1 VRELFRRRRRAAPG
15 LVAAV
20 LLAAAGVQAATKD
33 HDTIAPPSIKI
44 TSPLGRSG
52 LPGTIRIVARL
63 DALPPTVSPVSVTF
77 AVDGKPVS
85 TDSDGAPYEATWV
98 DENPFETREI
108 TAEATLSEGKTIR
121 DAVTLKPLEITEAAD
136 VSSVA
141 VEVTVVDASGRF
153 VTDLGAEDFV
163 LREDG
168 TTEQLDF
175 FRQQRDPALFT
186 LLVDSSHSMSIR
198 AEAVRAAARRFLS
211 SIAADD
217 QVVVAPFSRT
227 ITSITGPT
235 SDHAT
240 VLQAIA
246 AIKNE
251 GGTAILDALR
261 ETVDHLTPLPGRRAV
276 VLITD
281 GYDEH
286 SQLQLDMALKSLNGG
301 NVPVYVIGFGG
312 IAGISLNGEKL
323 LNTLAGETGG
333 RAWFPRDEPQLGK
346 AYETIATEVQHR
358 YFLTYTPHNQR
369 RDGTWRKI
377 SVEVRKP
384 SLKVR
389 ARNGYNAPKAPPVRP
404 VIEFTAIGASEE
416 LASVALE
423 DLVVLE
429 DGVEQKVETFEEAVD
444 PVTVVLA
451 LDSSGSMKQAAAQ
464 AQAAARDFV
473 NALRPED
480 RIAMISFA
488 NRSVL
493 VHPATNKREETLK
506 AIDAYVA
513 TGGTAL
519 NDGLYDSL
527 AQVSKIEGRRAI
539 VVVTDGRD
547 ENAASNGPGSTQ
559 TWNDVVQQLEQTQ
572 ATIYAIGLGTNVD
585 KSKLQTLAEKSGG
598 RAFFPADVTT
608 LAASYHKIVDEL
620 RRRYV
625 IGYES
630 TNSER
635 NGRWRKLEIQSREGD
650 LTIRSRGGYYAPA
663 ADVVATK

>member
-1 VRELFRRRRRAAPG
+1 
-15 LVAAV
+15 VAVPSVTGA
-20 LLAAAGVQAATKD
+20 KD
-33 HDTIAPPSIKI
+33 HEANPPAIKI

-63 DALPPTVSPVSVTF
+63 DGMPSSDTPVPVKF
-77 AVDGKPVS
+77 AVDGKPLS
-85 TDSDGAPYEATWV
+85 TDTDGPPYEATWV
-98 DENPFETREI
+98 DENPFEAREI
-108 TAEATLSEGKTIR
+108 TAEATGGDGVTVR
-121 DAVTLKPLEITEAAD
+121 DGVTLKPLEITEAAD

-141 VEVTVVDASGRF
+141 VEATVLDASGHF
-153 VTDLGAEDFV
+153 VTGLTADDFS
-163 LREDG
+163 LQEDG
-168 TTEQLDF
+168 TVEKIDV

-186 LLVDSSHSMSIR
+186 LLVDSSHSMSSR
-198 AEAVRAAARRFLS
+198 AEAVRSAARRFLD
-211 SIAADD
+211 SIAVDD
-217 QVVVAPFSRT
+217 QVVVAPFSRS
-227 ITSITGPT
+227 ITAITGPT
-235 SDHAT
+235 TDHAT

-246 AIKNE
+246 AIKPA

-261 ETVDHLTPLPGRRAV
+261 EAVDHLTPLSGRRAV

-286 SQLQLDMALKSLNGG
+286 SQSQIDAAVRTLNGG

-323 LNTLAGETGG
+323 LNTLAAETGG

-346 AYETIATEVQHR
+346 AYETIASEVQHR
-358 YFLTYTPHNQR
+358 YFLTYTPQNQR

-377 SVEVRKP
+377 AVDVARP
-384 SLKVR
+384 GVKVR
-389 ARNGYNAPKAPPVRP
+389 ARSGYNAPKAPPVHP
-404 VIEFTAIGASEE
+404 VIEFTAVGDSQEP
-416 LASVALE
+416 ASVTLE
-423 DLVVLE
+423 DLIVTE
-429 DGVEQKVETFEEAVD
+429 DGVEQKIETFEEAVD

-451 LDSSGSMKQAAAQ
+451 LDGSGSMKKAAAQ

-488 NRSVL
+488 DRSVL
-493 VHPATNKREETLK
+493 VHGPTEKREETLK
-506 AIDAYVA
+506 AIDGYTA

-519 NDGLYDSL
+519 NDALYDSL
-527 AQVSKIEGRRAI
+527 TQVSKLEGRRAI

-547 ENAASNGPGSTQ
+547 ENAASNGPGSAQ
-559 TWNDVVQQLEQTQ
+559 SWEEVVGQLEQTN
-572 ATIYAIGLGTNVD
+572 ATIYAIGLGANVD
-585 KSKLQTLAEKSGG
+585 RARLQTLAQKTGG
-598 RAFFPADVTT
+598 RALFPSDVTT
-608 LAASYHKIVDEL
+608 LAASYRKIVDEL

-635 NGRWRKLEIQSREGD
+635 DGQWRKLDIRTRDRSV
-650 LTIRSRGGYYAPA
+650 TVRSRGGYYAPPPDA
-663 ADVVATK
+663 IVSR